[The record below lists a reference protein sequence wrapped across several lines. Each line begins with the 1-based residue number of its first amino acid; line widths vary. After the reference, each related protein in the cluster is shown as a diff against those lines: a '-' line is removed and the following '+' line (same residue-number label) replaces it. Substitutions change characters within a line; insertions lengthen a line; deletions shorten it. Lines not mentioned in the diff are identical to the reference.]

1 MKRNLSLWLGLLA
14 FAVSPAFPQ
23 AAVNMGKIHGHV
35 TSPTGNAYA
44 IGTVSLSN
52 DGGHTLKYT
61 FPVDASGNYS
71 GEAQAGTYALI
82 FRLPSTA
89 PGQMVDQVESV
100 KILTGQDTAQDID
113 MSRKEFI
120 DSLPEETKKQ
130 LEELKKKNADAMK
143 TNQVIK
149 NINADILVVLQ
160 DFKDAAA
167 AKQAAATALGAGA
180 ARADLDA
187 KEAEIKAAKFGEAE
201 TLMLKDSALKPD
213 ASVLWAQL
221 GQAQMGLKKYDEAEA
236 SFKKVLEL
244 EAVSKKPSLANQG
257 AANSGLGEI
266 NARAGKVPEAQAFY
280 DTAAKVDP
288 TKAAFYLTN
297 EAVIWSQM
305 GNGDAQNA
313 AADGAIAADPAKAM
327 AYYLKGQALV
337 QKATVDA
344 TSGKMVLPP
353 GCAEAYQKYLQLDPT
368 GPFAGD
374 VKGILDQAANMK
386 IDTNYKAPKQG
397 KNK

>member
-1 MKRNLSLWLGLLA
+1 M
-14 FAVSPAFPQ
+14 
-23 AAVNMGKIHGHV
+23 
-35 TSPTGNAYA
+35 
-44 IGTVSLSN
+44 
-52 DGGHTLKYT
+52 
-61 FPVDASGNYS
+61 
-71 GEAQAGTYALI
+71 I

-297 EAVIWSQM
+297 EAVILV
-305 GNGDAQNA
+305 
-313 AADGAIAADPAKAM
+313 ADGQWRRAECRGRRRHRGRSS
-327 AYYLKGQALV
+327 KGHGLLPQGPGPF